1 MPQIPRHQCLVY
13 EGSPAPHLPGLSA
26 LIRQKLDENYRC
38 LYLHSPSMVAGLRS
52 YLFAA
57 GIDVTKEIMKGGLV
71 LSSGNAHLVDG
82 RFNIDRMIGMLEEA
96 LDQAVTDGYRGLWAT
111 GDMSR
116 EFGAER
122 DFSKLLEY
130 EWRLEEVFRKH
141 PALSGI
147 CQYHADTL
155 PREVLRHGLLTHQ
168 SLFINETLSRLN
180 PLYVEQESFT
190 LQSFDNTALDK
201 MIRGLCRVPDTN

>member
-1 MPQIPRHQCLVY
+1 
-13 EGSPAPHLPGLSA
+13 
-26 LIRQKLDENYRC
+26 
-38 LYLHSPSMVAGLRS
+38 MVAGLRS